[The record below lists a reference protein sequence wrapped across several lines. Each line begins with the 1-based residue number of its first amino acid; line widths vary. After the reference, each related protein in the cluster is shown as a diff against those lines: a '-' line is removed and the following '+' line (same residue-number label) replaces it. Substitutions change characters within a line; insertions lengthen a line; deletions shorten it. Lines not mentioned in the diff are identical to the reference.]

1 VKQNVQFLKKR
12 ESDRNGFPFRSIRL
26 FSHSV
31 PTVPSKGC
39 AICDRI
45 ANASLCTVT
54 QQCPPNEVIYL
65 LHEDNH
71 NWSRG

>member
-1 VKQNVQFLKKR
+1 MAKYVKQNVQFLKKR
-12 ESDRNGFPFRSIRL
+12 ESDRNIFPFRSIWL

-39 AICDRI
+39 AICDGI
-45 ANASLCTVT
+45 ANVSLCTVT
-54 QQCPPNEVIYL
+54 QQCPPNQVIYL

-71 NWSRG
+71 N

>member
-1 VKQNVQFLKKR
+1 MVKYVKQNVQFLKKR
-12 ESDRNGFPFRSIRL
+12 ESDRNRFPFRSIRL

-45 ANASLCTVT
+45 ANA
-54 QQCPPNEVIYL
+54 
-65 LHEDNH
+65 
-71 NWSRG
+71 